1 MRLSLTVLAGL
12 ILLCAANAKDA
23 DICLSPR
30 DVDHTRVL
38 SDNEILYVMKSGKNW
53 KNTLRKSCPGL
64 GFERAFSETIV
75 ADGICSNR
83 QMITVINRGT
93 PCFLGTF
100 TPYTPLPRPYDRSR
114 RHQAHAP

>member
-1 MRLSLTVLAGL
+1 MKLTIMILSGLFLAG
-12 ILLCAANAKDA
+12 AANAKDA
-23 DICLSPR
+23 DICVSAR
-30 DVDHTRVL
+30 DVDHTSVL
-38 SDNEILYVMKSGKNW
+38 SDNEILYVMKSGKIW

-93 PCFLGTF
+93 PCFLGAF
-100 TPYTPLPRPYDRSR
+100 TPYTPPPKS
-114 RHQAHAP
+114 

>member
-12 ILLCAANAKDA
+12 ILVCAANAKDA

-53 KNTLRKSCPGL
+53 KNTLRKSCP
-64 GFERAFSETIV
+64 AS
-75 ADGICSNR
+75 ASNAR
-83 QMITVINRGT
+83 SA
-93 PCFLGTF
+93 
-100 TPYTPLPRPYDRSR
+100 RPSSPTASARTGR
-114 RHQAHAP
+114 

>member
-1 MRLSLTVLAGL
+1 MKLSLMILAGL
-12 ILLCAANAKDA
+12 IAGAASAKDA
-23 DICLSPR
+23 DICLSAR

-38 SDNEILYVMKSGKNW
+38 GDNEILYVMKSGKIW
-53 KNTLRKSCPGL
+53 KNTLHKSCPGL

-100 TPYTPLPRPYDRSR
+100 TPYTPPPRP
-114 RHQAHAP
+114 